1 MCTVCPAPE
10 FFIYFASILTVPG
23 YVPAGAIYYYTSTR
37 YRVPEYHTGTYI
49 FIYIYNYIIYILY
62 NIIIFI

>member
-23 YVPAGAIYYYTSTR
+23 YVPAGAIYYYTSIPG
-37 YRVPEYHTGTYI
+37 YRVPEYHTGTY
-49 FIYIYNYIIYILY
+49 YIHILY
-62 NIIIFI
+62 NII